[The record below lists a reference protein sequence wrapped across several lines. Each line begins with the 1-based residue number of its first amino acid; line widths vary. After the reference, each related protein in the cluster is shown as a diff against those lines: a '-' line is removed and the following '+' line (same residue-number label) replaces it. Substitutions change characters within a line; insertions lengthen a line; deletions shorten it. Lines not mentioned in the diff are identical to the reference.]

1 MSDRHDVLAAT
12 AGMPEREL
20 AAGEILFGQGDEGEG
35 SVAVLV
41 AGALRIELGD
51 THLSD
56 ISTPGGFAG
65 EIAALLGTERTATV
79 RAIEPSTV
87 RVIGDPTAFFASH
100 PEVGVEL
107 ARQLAARLQ
116 RLLAYLGDIR
126 TQYADAEGHL
136 SLIDSV
142 LGRLAS
148 REPVEIEPG
157 SDRSPDY

>member
-1 MSDRHDVLAAT
+1 MSQRADILAAT

-20 AAGEILFGQGDEGEG
+20 VEGEVLFGEGDDGEG

-41 AGALRIELGD
+41 SGALRIELGD
-51 THLSD
+51 LHLSD
-56 ISTPGGFAG
+56 ITTPGGFAG
-65 EIAALLGTERTATV
+65 EIAALLGTGRSATV
-79 RAIEPSTV
+79 RATV
-87 RVIGDPTAFFASH
+87 PTTIRVIGDPDAFFASH

-126 TQYADAEGHL
+126 VQYADAEGHL
-136 SLIDSV
+136 ALIDAV

-148 REPVEIEPG
+148 RTPMEIEPG
-157 SDRSPDY
+157 SDRAPDY